1 MNQLINMALD
11 MISHRPDIAN
21 NPNAQEMINVI
32 RTGDSKRGTE
42 IAQNLCNT
50 FGESPNDA
58 IIRAKRFFNIQ

>member
-1 MNQLINMALD
+1 MNGLINMALN
-11 MISHRPDIAN
+11 MIAQRPDIAN

-50 FGESPNDA
+50 YRESPNDA
-58 IIRAKRFFNIQ
+58 TIKARKFFNM